1 MVVITFVY
9 VVATI
14 EICRANINAAEASKK
29 QLEES
34 KRQYEDKKRLEI
46 IPYIQFEK
54 TNGSVDHELKL
65 VLESGNNLTGK
76 YILVMCMKN
85 IGNGTS
91 KDISYTY
98 QWENCTKSSDRG
110 AFPVQALSSGESQT
124 IRVDLSYATEK
135 KDERKVCFHI
145 RYRDLLE
152 NAYSQQLNLK
162 FKYNENS
169 KLSFR
174 FYGNYIEADQGKV
187 EFGNLFVIQ
196 ADYYYGYEY
205 PALAFDDLNKLITN
219 DEYTNLL
226 LEPPEKNPSSRHYF
240 DLINW
245 NGLEDNEFI
254 IPHGLEITGDISAEE
269 SVNLLM
275 GFGHTGIDE
284 LDYHKESLNI
294 NENTR
299 NFKFGGK
306 FKTLGLNFPDITS
319 LLKDM
324 VFFMQI
330 DDSFDNQTPV
340 NV

>member
-1 MVVITFVY
+1 MNNFMFEVLCCAENIGTQIQNNSSPSITDWLMVIITVVY

-14 EICRANINAAEASKK
+14 ATCIANFSSANASNK

-34 KRQYEDKKRLEI
+34 KRQYEDKKRLDI

-54 TNGSVDHELKL
+54 TNGLVDHILKL
-65 VLESGNNLTGK
+65 ELESGDNLTGK

-124 IRVDLSYATEK
+124 IKVDLSYATEK

-162 FKYNENS
+162 FKYNENAT
-169 KLSFR
+169 LSL
-174 FYGNYIEADQGKV
+174 IEFTTSSPV
-187 EFGNLFVIQ
+187 
-196 ADYYYGYEY
+196 
-205 PALAFDDLNKLITN
+205 LI
-219 DEYTNLL
+219 
-226 LEPPEKNPSSRHYF
+226 PK
-240 DLINW
+240 
-245 NGLEDNEFI
+245 ED
-254 IPHGLEITGDISAEE
+254 S
-269 SVNLLM
+269 
-275 GFGHTGIDE
+275 
-284 LDYHKESLNI
+284 
-294 NENTR
+294 
-299 NFKFGGK
+299 
-306 FKTLGLNFPDITS
+306 
-319 LLKDM
+319 
-324 VFFMQI
+324 
-330 DDSFDNQTPV
+330 

>member
-1 MVVITFVY
+1 MKERIIKHLPTIVLLFLLGLIIYYFNDILTQYNSSLMVVITFVY

-46 IPYIQFEK
+46 VPYIQFEK
-54 TNGSVDHELKL
+54 TNGLVDHILKL
-65 VLESGNNLTGK
+65 ELESGDNLTGK

-124 IRVDLSYATEK
+124 IKVDLSYATEK

-162 FKYNENS
+162 FKYNENAT
-169 KLSFR
+169 LSL
-174 FYGNYIEADQGKV
+174 IEFTTSSPV
-187 EFGNLFVIQ
+187 
-196 ADYYYGYEY
+196 
-205 PALAFDDLNKLITN
+205 LI
-219 DEYTNLL
+219 
-226 LEPPEKNPSSRHYF
+226 PK
-240 DLINW
+240 
-245 NGLEDNEFI
+245 ED
-254 IPHGLEITGDISAEE
+254 S
-269 SVNLLM
+269 
-275 GFGHTGIDE
+275 
-284 LDYHKESLNI
+284 
-294 NENTR
+294 
-299 NFKFGGK
+299 
-306 FKTLGLNFPDITS
+306 
-319 LLKDM
+319 
-324 VFFMQI
+324 
-330 DDSFDNQTPV
+330 